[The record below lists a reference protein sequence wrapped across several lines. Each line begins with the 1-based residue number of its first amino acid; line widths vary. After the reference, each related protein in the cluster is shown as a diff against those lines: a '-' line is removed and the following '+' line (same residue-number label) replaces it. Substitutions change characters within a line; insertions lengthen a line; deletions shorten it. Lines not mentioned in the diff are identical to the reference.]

1 MFSNN
6 KTLISKCI
14 YKTLSDF
21 VNSILYGKSW
31 IQIFENRKTFAKEH
45 FSWWSPRFLKNEN
58 KQVEDTFTNAKSIEL
73 EFPTKSLSFFGK

>member
-6 KTLISKCI
+6 KTLIYKCM
-14 YKTLSDF
+14 YQTPLDF
-21 VNSILYGKSW
+21 VFSILYGKSW

-45 FSWWSPRFLKNEN
+45 FSWWSPRFLENEN
-58 KQVEDTFTNAKSIEL
+58 KQVEDTFTKAKSIEL

>member
-14 YKTLSDF
+14 YKTLPDF

-45 FSWWSPRFLKNEN
+45 FSWWSPRVLENEN